1 MLARGRTIG
10 GRPAWRSAVGE
21 GTPVTYLLNV
31 VYLLLLV
38 VLSPWLVYRAI
49 GTGRYREGLGE
60 KLLGRVPRRHGDRFC
75 VWLHAVSVG
84 EVNLLQP
91 LVAELARQC
100 PQWECV
106 VSTTTRT
113 GYELARRRFAHCT
126 VFYCPLDFSWAVR
139 TALRRIRP
147 GLLVLAELELW
158 PNLVRAARQ
167 QGAVVAVVNGRLSD
181 RSFRG
186 YRRLGGFMRRVMQ
199 HIDVIGAQTDEYA
212 RRFEELGAAP
222 ESVHVTGS
230 LKFDGAEHDRRNPA
244 TAALRRLAGI
254 TEGDVVFLAGSTQQ
268 GEESA
273 ALDAYQQ
280 LAAEFP
286 ELRLIVVPRHP
297 ERFAAVAQLL
307 DQRGVAWQR
316 RTALEHDGA
325 DPQARVLLVDTVGEL
340 SAWWGTADIAFV
352 GGSFGTRG
360 GQNMIE
366 PAAFGAAVSFGP
378 HTHNFR
384 DVVSLLVGADAACVV
399 HNADE
404 LTAFVRACLEDR
416 DAARELGLRAQ
427 QLVLAQ
433 QGATRHTVDLLRRA
447 VGARV
452 QRAAA

>member
-1 MLARGRTIG
+1 
-10 GRPAWRSAVGE
+10 VKY
-21 GTPVTYLLNV
+21 VLNV

-38 VLSPWLVYRAI
+38 LLSPWLVYRAI

-60 KLLGRVPRRHGDRFC
+60 KLLGRVPQRQGDRFC

-100 PQWECV
+100 PDWECV

-113 GYELARRRFAHCT
+113 GYELARRRFPHVT
-126 VFYCPLDFSWAVR
+126 VFYCPLDFSWAV
-139 TALRRIRP
+139 ASAVRRIRP

-158 PNLVRAARQ
+158 PNLIRAARE

-186 YRRLGGFMRRVMQ
+186 YRRLRWFMRGVVRQ
-199 HIDVIGAQTDEYA
+199 IDVIGAQTEEYA
-212 RRFEELGAAP
+212 RRFEELGAVP
-222 ESVHVTGS
+222 EAVHVTGS
-230 LKFDGAEHDRRNPA
+230 MKFDGALHDRSNPA
-244 TAALRRLAGI
+244 TVALRHLAGI
-254 TEGDVVFLAGSTQQ
+254 TQRDVVFLAGSTQA

-280 LAAEFP
+280 LAPEFP
-286 ELRLIVVPRHP
+286 SLRLIIVPRHP
-297 ERFAAVAQLL
+297 DRFQAVAHLL

-316 RTALEHDGA
+316 RSDLEEHRA

-378 HTHNFR
+378 WTQNFR
-384 DVVSLLVGADAACVV
+384 DVVSLLVGSDAACVV
-399 HNADE
+399 RDAAE

-433 QGATRHTVDLLRRA
+433 QGATRRTVDLLRRA
-447 VGARV
+447 VGHRV